1 MKVPRKSCKRKR
13 SCEKNITECMQLVLN
28 EMDVES
34 EGKLISTIGIV
45 KNKLTV
51 DITSDDY

>member
-1 MKVPRKSCKRKR
+1 
-13 SCEKNITECMQLVLN
+13 MQLVLN

-51 DITSDDY
+51 DITSDDYQKEW